1 MRTGAQNQ
9 IRHIVTLAG
18 QKGGYMVLTS
28 CQANG
33 YYRNEAA
40 SGQGEKMLPLKK
52 LMHKIVEIVQ

>member
-1 MRTGAQNQ
+1 
-9 IRHIVTLAG
+9 
-18 QKGGYMVLTS
+18 MVLTS

-52 LMHKIVEIVQ
+52 LMHKIVEIDSAMMRQVQQPARALVLAVYM

>member
-1 MRTGAQNQ
+1 M
-9 IRHIVTLAG
+9 TLEG

-28 CQANG
+28 CQASG